1 MRLRL
6 NRVWQLL
13 SFPDSGVP
21 VAISRIFKIRCI
33 DYGTVETRRNGQ
45 MQEEREEKNM
55 SDEEAKQRVA
65 ITRDELYRTDE
76 SGVGKH
82 V

>member
-6 NRVWQLL
+6 NRAWHLL
-13 SFPDSGVP
+13 SFPDGGVP

-65 ITRDELYRTDE
+65 ITRDELYRAVG
-76 SGVGKH
+76 SGVGRH